1 MSNASP
7 ATTELL
13 DMLIVGGGP
22 AGTAAAFRAKELGI
36 RALVIDFDDLM
47 KRIRDYS
54 KDKLILPNFGG
65 GDKMKFPAGGEL
77 VTRLHFQDIDKDE
90 MCQMWKGFYQ
100 DCDIPSRVGP
110 ELTGLE
116 RHADGTWTANTW
128 NHVTNAPEVYRTRYV
143 VLAPGRGVPRR
154 FDIPG
159 NTDGIAYRL
168 DDANNYIEGP
178 VCVIGGGTSAAEAV
192 IAISN
197 AKLAANDPFPVAWSY
212 RGTQMPRVSKALAG
226 TFFEA
231 YLGNGNVRYYP
242 VSEPVAVVQ
251 GPDRVE
257 YLSVLIDRKTVPG
270 RIQECMHLEFPK
282 TRCIACIG
290 EDIPES
296 FLRDLGIHMV
306 AGGAGEKKMM
316 AVSPLLE
323 TQQPGVFLIGDLL
336 SQAYFE
342 TEQFGADPGTF
353 QRIKHRGNIKSS
365 LRDGV
370 FVAEVIK
377 QKLEGRTRIDVVMRD
392 AEDGPVAVP
401 VAAAVP
407 VPSTPTPSPFSSTV
421 KVPAETSSATP
432 SAAPSSTPVPESLA
446 SSGHVTMAIDY
457 AQLEPINEAH
467 LVRVTEAG
475 VDADEFPLQF
485 VGVTRIG
492 STACDINFPDDP
504 LVAPSHAS
512 ITNREGTYYLRDD
525 GSTSGTYLRLRV
537 GHPRP
542 VAPGDLLRLGRQIL
556 VVQNDLRGYTVQQ
569 YDVSGQLV
577 ASHPLPE
584 RTVVFGRAG
593 ERGDPDVVL
602 AANDMTLSR
611 FHVSIT
617 RKDDRLLVE
626 DFNSRNGTFLKVGDS
641 VKLYNG
647 DEIRLGRQILR
658 VALQADAPDKTGSA
672 PSKEFPRPVAAIPVE
687 PAPAPVGKAAQV
699 TFKATGAT
707 FAMQASQTI
716 LDIADEFDVEL
727 DHECWVGKCG
737 ADLIRIVEGQEFL
750 NEVSEQ
756 ESKTI
761 KRRGAEPG
769 HCRLACMTRVSG
781 PVVVEAVE

>member
-1 MSNASP
+1 MSNAP
-7 ATTELL
+7 NATSQLI

-77 VTRLHFQDIDKDE
+77 VSRLHFSDIDKDE
-90 MCQMWKGFYQ
+90 MCQTWKRYYVE
-100 DCDIPSRVGP
+100 CDIPARVGP

-116 RHADGTWTANTW
+116 RNADGTWTANTW
-128 NHVTNAPEVYRTRYV
+128 NHVTNAAEVYHTRYV

-159 NTDGIAYRL
+159 NTEGIAYRL

-197 AKLAANDPFPVAWSY
+197 AKVAANDPFPVAWSY

-242 VSEPVAVVQ
+242 VSEPVAVVH

-257 YLSVLIDRKTVPG
+257 YLSVLVDRKSVPG

-290 EDIPES
+290 EDIPEA

-342 TEQFGADPGTF
+342 TERFDADPGTF

-392 AEDGPVAVP
+392 ADDAP
-401 VAAAVP
+401 AAVP
-407 VPSTPTPSPFSSTV
+407 VSSPAAPKSPFGSTA
-421 KVPAETSSATP
+421 KVPAASE
-432 SAAPSSTPVPESLA
+432 AAESLVNT
-446 SSGHVTMAIDY
+446 GHSTVAVD
-457 AQLEPINEAH
+457 QSLLEPVTDAH
-467 LVRVTEAG
+467 LVSVTEAG
-475 VDADEFPLQF
+475 VDADEFPLRV

-492 STACDINFPDDP
+492 SADCDVNFPGDP
-504 LVAPSHAS
+504 HVAVNHAS
-512 ITNREGTYYLRDD
+512 ITNRDGAYYLRDD
-525 GSTSGTYLRLRV
+525 GSTSGTFLRLRV
-537 GHPRP
+537 GNPRQL
-542 VAPGDLLRLGRQIL
+542 ASGDLLRLGRQIL
-556 VVQNDLRGYTVQQ
+556 VLQHDLRGYTVQQ
-569 YDVSGQLV
+569 YDVRGSLV
-577 ASHPLPE
+577 ASHELPE

-602 AANDMTLSR
+602 ATDDMTLSR
-611 FHVSIT
+611 FHVAIT
-617 RKDDRLLVE
+617 RKGDTMLVE

-641 VKLYNG
+641 AKLFQG

-658 VALQADAPDKTGSA
+658 VVLKAEAPDKTGSA

-687 PAPAPVGKAAQV
+687 PAPAPAGKVAQV
-699 TFKATGAT
+699 TFKATGGT

-737 ADLIRIVEGQEFL
+737 ADLIRIVEGQEFC

-756 ESKTI
+756 EAKTI
-761 KRRGAEPG
+761 KRRGAVPG
-769 HCRLACMTRVSG
+769 QCRLACMTRVSG
-781 PVVVEAVE
+781 PVVVEAAD